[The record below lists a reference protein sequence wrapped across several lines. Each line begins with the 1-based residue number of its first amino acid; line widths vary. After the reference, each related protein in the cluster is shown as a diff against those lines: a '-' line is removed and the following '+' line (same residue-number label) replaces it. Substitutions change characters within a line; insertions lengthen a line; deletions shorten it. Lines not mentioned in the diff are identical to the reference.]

1 MNREKKQRMSRLQAQ
16 LAEKSG
22 VEVDGSLHKDLEHI
36 MKEMT
41 GYVREELTQDLL
53 NIYTWSEVFS

>member
-1 MNREKKQRMSRLQAQ
+1 MSRLQAQ
-16 LAEKSG
+16 LAKKSG

-53 NIYTWSEVFS
+53 E